1 MAKIWMA
8 AVVAGGLILAGCGGD
23 KPAETAGTEASS
35 PAASGPP
42 AVPDEANGGMITG
55 KVAFTGEKPRMP
67 VLDMSASP
75 ACERAH
81 KGVEPESEEVI
92 VNRNGTLKNVFVWV
106 KSGLP
111 AGQRWAVPATA
122 VTVDQNGCMYRPR
135 VAGVM
140 TGQSLQITNSDP
152 TNHNIHPQ
160 PRVNPEWNESQ
171 SPQQAAVTKTFG
183 RQEVM
188 IPVKCNVHPWMR
200 AFIGVVAHP
209 FFAVTGDDGTF
220 TIRGLPPGTYV
231 IQTLHEKYG
240 PMEQTV
246 TVGPKESK
254 TVEFSYKG

>member
-1 MAKIWMA
+1 MPVRIPAWQ
-8 AVVAGGLILAGCGGD
+8 AGHALHTRRRSRNGRRRTPRFPMGAPTNRASMVGWCPTCARSMGRGAD
-23 KPAETAGTEASS
+23 KPAETPGTEASS

-55 KVAFTGEKPRMP
+55 KVAFTGEKPKMP
-67 VLDMSASP
+67 VLDMSANP

-111 AGQRWAVPATA
+111 AGQRWGVPATA

-188 IPVKCNVHPWMR
+188 IPVKCNV
-200 AFIGVVAHP
+200 
-209 FFAVTGDDGTF
+209 
-220 TIRGLPPGTYV
+220 
-231 IQTLHEKYG
+231 
-240 PMEQTV
+240 
-246 TVGPKESK
+246 
-254 TVEFSYKG
+254 